1 MWWFIGVSTLGM
13 LVMLFLLGRRNERAV
28 RRDWELLLTPRGERV
43 YRNVE
48 RRVQAERELA
58 TLPCDEAI
66 TVHELGSVDEAIR
79 LLDAGY
85 RAIEHFAPDM
95 LRLLGAMATYS
106 RMVAAMAPAPP
117 LNPRRFRLAQIVSLT
132 ALGRLLHEF
141 LVSTTERFRLRVY
154 ILAQSF
160 SVALRFLV
168 RSRGRIVER
177 QPESEREWEQIKAI
191 RHDIEVLT
199 DESLESLRVLLTSL
213 AAEQKE
219 NLLGELPRR

>member
-1 MWWFIGVSTLGM
+1 MWWFIGVSTVGM
-13 LVMLFLLGRRNERAV
+13 LVMLFLLGKRNERAV
-28 RRDWELLLTPRGERV
+28 RRDWELLLTPRGEKV
-43 YRNVE
+43 YRNLE
-48 RRVQAERELA
+48 RRVQTERELA
-58 TLPCDEAI
+58 TLPYDEAI
-66 TVHELGSVDEAIR
+66 IVHELGSVDEAIR

-85 RAIEHFAPDM
+85 RAIEHFAPNM

-141 LVSTTERFRLRVY
+141 LVSTGERFRLRVY

-168 RSRGRIVER
+168 RSRGKIADRD
-177 QPESEREWEQIKAI
+177 PEAEREWQQIKAI
-191 RHDIEVLT
+191 RHDIEALT

-213 AAEQKE
+213 AAEQKDS
-219 NLLGELPRR
+219 LLDELPRR